1 MASEAAT
8 TDDPLLPVPAGGAAL
23 QHCPWISQSHMSSS
37 LPSVERFLSN
47 SGFDRVPW
55 LAVAFGT
62 GAIAWFSM
70 PRAED
75 WVVLCVVCV
84 SIALFASWWNAGR
97 LRFPYTRQALL
108 SVSLFVLAGC
118 LSVWTRS
125 EIVGQPPIARPVSG
139 ILTARVLALDEQ
151 PALQRDRLTLALRD
165 PQSGRAVKARVNL
178 PVGLRSHAPEVGAVI
193 RFRGRL
199 VPPASPMFPGG
210 YDFART
216 AWFAGLSATGSVT
229 SDFEVLSAGA
239 GGDWLAQQ
247 RLALSRHITSRLAGS
262 AGGIAA
268 ALITGD
274 MGAIS
279 QDDAQDMRD
288 AGLAHLLSISG
299 LHVSAVIGCVY
310 FVVLRLLAL
319 SPTLA
324 LRVRLPV
331 LAAAAGAAAGLAY
344 TLLSGS
350 QVPTVRSCLAGL
362 LVLAAVALGREALS
376 MRLLAVAAILV
387 LLMWPEAVVGPSFQ
401 MSFAAVIVL
410 IALGNA
416 AWAKR
421 LLAPREEAPPLKA
434 LRYLAMMLVTGVVIE
449 LALMPI
455 GLFHF
460 HRAGVYGSLAN
471 VAAIPLTT
479 VIIMPLVATALLLDL
494 VGLGIPVWWA
504 ADRGIDVLLS
514 IAHFTATRPAAV
526 SALPAMGA
534 WHFASFVAGGLW
546 LALWT
551 SRIRLLGLLPISAGF
566 IGLLMIPTPDVLIS
580 GDGRH
585 VAWLDPMTQR
595 LVTLRKS
602 TSDYALDNMM
612 EAVGTHELPGGTA
625 LPGTRCN
632 RDFCHVALRERG
644 EKLHLLIARSRA
656 LVPEMQLE
664 RACRHADIVIAD
676 RWLPGNCRPKW
687 LKLDRQM
694 LDRTGGV
701 TIHLAS
707 RSLRTVSETQGDHGW
722 WPHGKR

>member
-1 MASEAAT
+1 MLAMASEAAT
-8 TDDPLLPVPAGGAAL
+8 TDDPEHPVLAGAAAL
-23 QHCPWISQSHMSSS
+23 QHRPWISQSHMSSS

-47 SGFDRVPW
+47 SGFDRAPW

-62 GAIAWFSM
+62 GAIAWFSLHN
-70 PRAED
+70 AEG
-75 WVVLCVVCV
+75 WAVLCVVCV
-84 SIALFASWWNAGR
+84 AIALFASWWSIGR
-97 LRFPYTRQALL
+97 LRFPYTQQAIIAM
-108 SVSLFVLAGC
+108 SLFVLAGC

-125 EIVGQPPIARPVSG
+125 EIVGQEPVARPISG
-139 ILTARVLALDEQ
+139 FFTARVLALEEQ
-151 PALQRDRLTLALRD
+151 PALRRDRLTLALHA
-165 PQSGRAVKARVNL
+165 PESGRALKVRVNL
-178 PVGLRSHAPEVGAVI
+178 PVELRNRPPEQGALI

-199 VPPASPMFPGG
+199 TPPASPMFPGG
-210 YDFART
+210 YDFARA
-216 AWFAGLSATGSVT
+216 AWFAGLSATGTVT
-229 SDFEVLSAGA
+229 SDFEVLSPGP

-247 RLALSRHITSRLAGS
+247 RLALSRHITSRLPGS

-279 QDDAQDMRD
+279 KDDAQAMRD

-310 FVVLRLLAL
+310 FVMLRLLAL
-319 SPTLA
+319 SPALA

-331 LAAAAGAAAGLAY
+331 LAAGTGAMAGLGY

-350 QVPTVRSCLAGL
+350 QVPTVRSCLAAL

-376 MRLLAVAAILV
+376 MRLLAVVALLV
-387 LLMWPEAVVGPSFQ
+387 LFIWPEAVIGPSFQ

-410 IALGNA
+410 VALGNA
-416 AWAKR
+416 SWVKR
-421 LLAPREEAPPLKA
+421 FLAPREEAPLMKA

-449 LALMPI
+449 LALMPV

-479 VIIMPLVATALLLDL
+479 AIIMPLVATALLLDL
-494 VGLGIPVWWA
+494 FALGAPVWWA
-504 ADRGIDVLLS
+504 ANYGIDVLMS
-514 IAHFTATRPAAV
+514 IAHFTATRPSAV

-534 WHFASFVAGGLW
+534 WHFTSFVAGGLW

-551 SRIRLLGLLPISAGF
+551 SRIRLLGLLPLSVGF
-566 IGLLMIPTPDVLIS
+566 LGLLVIPRPDVIIS
-580 GDGRH
+580 SDGRH
-585 VAWLDPMTQR
+585 IAWTDPATRQ

-612 EAVGTHELPGGTA
+612 EAFGTRELPVGTQLSDV
-625 LPGTRCN
+625 RCN
-632 RDFCHVALRERG
+632 PDFCLVALNDGG
-644 EKLHLLIARSRA
+644 EKLDLLMARNRT
-656 LVPEMQLE
+656 LVPEAQLE
-664 RACRHADIVIAD
+664 RACRRADIVIAD
-676 RWLPGNCRPKW
+676 RRLPASCRPKW
-687 LKLDRQM
+687 LKVDRQM

-701 TIHLAS
+701 SIHISS
-707 RSLRTVSETQGDHGW
+707 RSIKTVSETQGDHGW
-722 WPHGKR
+722 WR

>member
-1 MASEAAT
+1 MLAMASEAAT
-8 TDDPLLPVPAGGAAL
+8 TDDSERPVLAGAAAL
-23 QHCPWISQSHMSSS
+23 QHRPWISQSHMSSS

-47 SGFDRVPW
+47 SGFDRAPW

-62 GAIAWFSM
+62 GAIAWFSL
-70 PRAED
+70 PNAED

-84 SIALFASWWNAGR
+84 VIALFASSWHVGQ
-97 LRFPYTRQALL
+97 LRFPYTRIAIL
-108 SVSLFVLAGC
+108 SMSLFVMAGC

-125 EIVGQPPIARPVSG
+125 ELVGQEPIGRPMSG
-139 ILTARVLALDEQ
+139 FFTARVLALDEQ
-151 PALQRDRLTLALRD
+151 PALRRDQLTLALHIPD
-165 PQSGRAVKARVNL
+165 SARAVRVRVNL
-178 PVGLRSHAPEVGAVI
+178 PVELREHPPGVGAVI

-199 VPPASPMFPGG
+199 TPPASPMFPGG

-216 AWFAGLSATGSVT
+216 AWFAGLSATGT
-229 SDFEVLSAGA
+229 ITADFEVLSEGA
-239 GGDWLAQQ
+239 GGDWLAGQ
-247 RLALSRHITSRLAGS
+247 RLLLSRYITSRLPGS

-279 QDDAQDMRD
+279 KDDAQAMRD

-319 SPTLA
+319 SPALA

-331 LAAAAGAAAGLAY
+331 LAAGAGAMAGLGY

-350 QVPTVRSCLAGL
+350 QVPTVRSCLAAL
-362 LVLAAVALGREALS
+362 LVLAAVALGRQALS
-376 MRLLAVAAILV
+376 MRLLGVVAIMV
-387 LLMWPEAVVGPSFQ
+387 LFMWPEAVIGPSFQ

-410 IALGNA
+410 VALGNA
-416 AWAKR
+416 NWVKR
-421 LLAPREEAPPLKA
+421 FLAPRDEPPPMKA

-479 VIIMPLVATALLLDL
+479 AIIMPLVAMALLLDL
-494 VGLGIPVWWA
+494 LGLGTPVWWA
-504 ADRGIDVLLS
+504 SNYGIDALLS
-514 IAHFTATRPAAV
+514 IARFTATRPSAV
-526 SALPAMGA
+526 SALPAMSA
-534 WHFASFVAGGLW
+534 WHFTSFVAGGLW

-551 SRIRLLGLLPISAGF
+551 SRIRLLGLLPLSAGF
-566 IGLLMIPTPDVLIS
+566 LGLLLIS
-580 GDGRH
+580 RPDIIISSDGRH
-585 VAWLDPMTQR
+585 IAWTDPATQQ

-602 TSDYALDNMM
+602 SSDYALDNMM
-612 EAVGTHELPGGTA
+612 EAVGTRELPGGTQ
-625 LPGTRCN
+625 PSDVRCN
-632 RDFCHVALRERG
+632 LDFCLVTLQDGG
-644 EKLHLLIARSRA
+644 EKLDLLMAMSRA
-656 LVPEMQLE
+656 LVPEAQLE
-664 RACRHADIVIAD
+664 RACRQVDVVIAA
-676 RWLPGNCRPKW
+676 RRLPASCRPKW
-687 LKLDRQM
+687 LKVDRQM

-701 TIHLAS
+701 SIYISS
-707 RSLRTVSETQGDHGW
+707 RSFKTVSDTQGHHGW
-722 WPHGKR
+722 WR